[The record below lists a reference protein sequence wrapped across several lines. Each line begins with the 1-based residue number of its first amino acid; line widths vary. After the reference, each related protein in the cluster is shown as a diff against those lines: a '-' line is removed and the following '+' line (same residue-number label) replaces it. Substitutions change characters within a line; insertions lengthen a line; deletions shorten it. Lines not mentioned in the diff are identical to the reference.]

1 MQQLEHTQPAVTP
14 GCKERPQPPL
24 SHGSQITG
32 LTGASAGSCWIQG
45 VPWCAAAGRKPAW
58 WVARLYTSQILCS
71 GQPVAQLGA
80 ELGTFAFPLIGLSAV
95 YALT

>member
-14 GCKERPQPPL
+14 GCKERPRPPL

-58 WVARLYTSQILCS
+58 WVARLYTCLK
-71 GQPVAQLGA
+71 
-80 ELGTFAFPLIGLSAV
+80 FSARGSLLHSLV
-95 YALT
+95 QN